1 MTWAGTWKNE
11 YGSLLKITSDENGN
25 IEGWFRTALPDSG
38 FYGQT
43 VAIRGVARGN
53 CIGFSSVGSSPT
65 GDRVVSYSGL
75 LRDGKIVTAWS
86 AVSDQTLSAEKE
98 GAPAKLKPL
107 NWWRAVTMNMDTFER
122 APNQPA

>member
-1 MTWAGTWKNE
+1 MTWVGTWKNE

-65 GDRVVSYSGL
+65 GDRVVSIAASCVM
-75 LRDGKIVTAWS
+75 GK
-86 AVSDQTLSAEKE
+86 
-98 GAPAKLKPL
+98 
-107 NWWRAVTMNMDTFER
+107 
-122 APNQPA
+122 